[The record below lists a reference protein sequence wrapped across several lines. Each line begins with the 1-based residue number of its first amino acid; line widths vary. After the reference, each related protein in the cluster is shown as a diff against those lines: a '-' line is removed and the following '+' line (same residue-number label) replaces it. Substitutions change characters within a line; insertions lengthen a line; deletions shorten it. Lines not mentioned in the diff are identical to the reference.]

1 MIKIKLKMKKFTV
14 ADFGIKTEGM
24 PQEQAKF
31 LINMTE
37 KMCDVVNKAME
48 GVISPEDLEKKM
60 KSLNDKLNGYDDEKF
75 KQLSKDNEELIKTV
89 KGLGETIEKLKSK
102 GIGMEVINKFDEKLN
117 EMLDSDKFKDFAE
130 NHTRKTGTFEGFSLK
145 DIVSMTDNYS
155 GDLLIT
161 QQQNRVVSKIA
172 NKRVHMRDVLTTLQG
187 DPKYPS
193 LSYAEVY
200 DFDRNA
206 RYVTEN
212 GMLPESSIKIR
223 EHQATTKRLG
233 TYLRISKRMLQSR
246 VYIRSFILKM
256 LPEAVYMAEDWNI
269 LFGDG
274 NGENLLGIVNQ
285 KGVDSIEK
293 IINESIVTGQ
303 AGSVKSVSG
312 YNSNKD
318 TIIEF
323 TNPQDLILDG
333 MNITFA
339 GATEMTD
346 LTTPHPVIK
355 MDDRRIL
362 LKDVAYKTENS
373 VSSLTFTVNESA
385 FKSIEEPNSRDVVKT
400 AFAVMTY
407 AQYSPNAII
416 LNPMTVN
423 AMESEKDTTGRDLGI
438 VEMRGGV
445 KYIAGRPIIESNLIL
460 PGKYLL
466 GDFNMGSS
474 LVDYTSLTLEW
485 ADDVESKVKNEV
497 VLIAQEEV
505 IFPVY
510 MPWAFAYGDLAA
522 LKEAITKA

>member
-1 MIKIKLKMKKFTV
+1 MKKFTV
-14 ADFGIKTEGM
+14 ADFGLKTDGL
-24 PQEQAKF
+24 PQDQATF
-31 LINMTE
+31 MNNIANM
-37 KMCDVVNKAME
+37 MCNVINKAME
-48 GVISPEDLEKKM
+48 GVISPDDMESRL
-60 KSLNDKLNGYDDEKF
+60 KSLNEKFNGYDDEKF
-75 KQLSKDNEELIKTV
+75 KQLAKDNEELIKTV

-318 TIIEF
+318 T
-323 TNPQDLILDG
+323 L
-333 MNITFA
+333 
-339 GATEMTD
+339 
-346 LTTPHPVIK
+346 
-355 MDDRRIL
+355 
-362 LKDVAYKTENS
+362 
-373 VSSLTFTVNESA
+373 
-385 FKSIEEPNSRDVVKT
+385 
-400 AFAVMTY
+400 
-407 AQYSPNAII
+407 
-416 LNPMTVN
+416 
-423 AMESEKDTTGRDLGI
+423 
-438 VEMRGGV
+438 
-445 KYIAGRPIIESNLIL
+445 
-460 PGKYLL
+460 
-466 GDFNMGSS
+466 
-474 LVDYTSLTLEW
+474 
-485 ADDVESKVKNEV
+485 
-497 VLIAQEEV
+497 
-505 IFPVY
+505 
-510 MPWAFAYGDLAA
+510 
-522 LKEAITKA
+522 